1 MFVVR
6 LGTVAFSHQTI
17 VKFILKMHLGFQL
30 EYLGLQMVLPIRNSK
45 NAFRNSSG
53 AFRDSS
59 GAFRIGIGAFRNSSG
74 VPSHELK
81 RCV

>member
-1 MFVVR
+1 MR
-6 LGTVAFSHQTI
+6 DSIGAFRISAGGFRNAIGATTGIQ
-17 VKFILKMHLGFQL
+17 KMHLGIQ
-30 EYLGLQMVLPIRNSK
+30 
-45 NAFRNSSG
+45 ASG